1 VTRGGSSVD
10 RTLEEN
16 DRGLYN
22 WPMQGINILEPMA
35 NPENEASR
43 RRVLAL
49 SRDGVTLEEFLRNE
63 PAVQAEPAVPRRRR
77 SVRKAKLNTT
87 DLDRNAVHALAAIGP
102 VLPCIGKRPLISNGV
117 HGASR
122 DLSVIDGWLKR
133 WPGCNIA
140 LATGSVV
147 VIDLDGDQGEQSF
160 VDLQTD
166 VEPLPATLEV
176 RTGNGRH
183 LYFLSG
189 QPIGNSVGKL
199 GPGIDVRGHGGYVIA
214 PPSIHQ
220 DTGKA
225 YRFVDADV
233 PLAELP
239 VSIADLLA

>member
-1 VTRGGSSVD
+1 
-10 RTLEEN
+10 
-16 DRGLYN
+16 
-22 WPMQGINILEPMA
+22 MQGTSILEPMA
-35 NPENEASR
+35 NPKNEALR

-49 SRDGVTLEEFLRNE
+49 SKDGVTLEEFLRSE
-63 PAVQAEPAVPRRRR
+63 PAAQAKPAAPRRRA
-77 SVRKAKLNTT
+77 VRKAKLNTT
-87 DLDRNAVHALAAIGP
+87 ELDRNAVYALAALGP

-122 DLSVIDGWLKR
+122 DLNVIDGWLNR

-147 VIDLDGDQGEQSF
+147 VIDLDGDQGQQSF

-166 VEPLPATLEV
+166 VKPLPATLEV

-183 LYFLSG
+183 LYFLSD

-199 GPGIDVRGHGGYVIA
+199 GPGIDVRGHGGYVVA
-214 PPSIHQ
+214 PPSLHP

>member
-1 VTRGGSSVD
+1 
-10 RTLEEN
+10 
-16 DRGLYN
+16 
-22 WPMQGINILEPMA
+22 MQGINILEPMA

-63 PAVQAEPAVPRRRR
+63 PAVQAEPAAPRRRR

-87 DLDRNAVHALAAIGP
+87 DLDRNAVYALAALGP

-147 VIDLDGDQGEQSF
+147 VIDVDGQDGEQS
-160 VDLQTD
+160 LSGMPGQ
-166 VEPLPATLEV
+166 LPHTLEV
-176 RTGNGRH
+176 HTGRGRH
-183 LYFLSG
+183 LYFTTDR
-189 QPIGNSVGKL
+189 QIGNSVGKL

-225 YRFVDADV
+225 YSFVNADV

-239 VSIADLLA
+239 AWLADSVA